1 MLLGNSLFVFI
12 ILRFRSFL
20 IYSLFVFGIFLFY
33 NVITNGLLSVFFY
46 KYYNKWFVECIL
58 FKCYNKWFVE
68 YVLFINVITNGLL
81 RGGNGNFAERI
92 IWGDLRVCSTNV
104 KFSA

>member
-46 KYYNKWFVECIL
+46 KYYNKWFVE
-58 FKCYNKWFVE
+58 